1 MLAGIDVGTTGCK
14 CSVYSRE
21 GILKREAYEE
31 YPAGQE
37 KNSGRELDP
46 ASVWSCVKKVMKE
59 TAQKGESWEA
69 VRRHFFRRSRGT
81 SGFSRSAGDEHTSVY
96 R

>member
-46 ASVWSCVKKVMKE
+46 ASVWSCVKK
-59 TAQKGESWEA
+59 
-69 VRRHFFRRSRGT
+69 
-81 SGFSRSAGDEHTSVY
+81 
-96 R
+96 

>member
-37 KNSGRELDP
+37 KTVEENWTLHLYG
-46 ASVWSCVKKVMKE
+46 A
-59 TAQKGESWEA
+59 A
-69 VRRHFFRRSRGT
+69 
-81 SGFSRSAGDEHTSVY
+81 
-96 R
+96 